1 MERGGPLLGNC
12 RGATDVDLGA
22 GSRAGEGVP
31 GAHAGSAERGEI
43 RDGGSGWDKRAA
55 ILMGWK
61 EVEAQRAGNWTT
73 AGGGG
78 A

>member
-1 MERGGPLLGNC
+1 M
-12 RGATDVDLGA
+12 DLGA

-31 GAHAGSAERGEI
+31 EAHAGSVDRGEI
-43 RDGGSGWDKRAA
+43 RDGGSGRDKRAA

-73 AGGGG
+73 EGGVGG